1 MKNSKQ
7 IKRIISFGLIYLVI
21 GIMSALIT
29 NPMESGGMQTAL
41 RLLALVLAIS
51 AFIYHISLQ
60 LFQSNNSVL
69 KTASNAAIATAL
81 GTFLLA
87 VLANIYNLLTEAE
100 NKNQLPLALIVW
112 PAVTGLLAFLGGYVF
127 IKIFYLIRSRRK

>member
-1 MKNSKQ
+1 MENSKQ
-7 IKRIISFGLIYLVI
+7 IKRIISYGLIYLVI

-51 AFIYHISLQ
+51 VFIYHISLQ
-60 LFQSNNSVL
+60 LIQSNNSVL
-69 KTASNAAIATAL
+69 KATSNAAIATAF

-127 IKIFYLIRSRRK
+127 AKIFSLIRSRRK